1 MLPDSKMV
9 YESSEKK
16 CGFFWGRGGS
26 RGAEYVENDV
36 GGRQEAKEPHPPL
49 LYLTDFVYHLP
60 SRA

>member
-16 CGFFWGRGGS
+16 CGVFFTGGS
-26 RGAEYVENDV
+26 GGAGYVENDI